1 MFSSPLLGNY
11 SRFPIHAVLGKGSVG
26 SSVLFCEKGL
36 LVHQSNTMKRL
47 YMFSSPIL
55 EKGTRFSS
63 PVLGK
68 SSWFPRPVLGKGYIL
83 DSPNEHWDRFYTLP
97 SPLLGKGSICSK
109 VQC

>member
-1 MFSSPLLGNY
+1 
-11 SRFPIHAVLGKGSVG
+11 
-26 SSVLFCEKGL
+26 
-36 LVHQSNTMKRL
+36 
-47 YMFSSPIL
+47 MFSSPIL

-97 SPLLGKGSICSK
+97 SPLLDKGSVIS
-109 VQC
+109 VILERVL